1 MHLRYVATEGE
12 TINSP
17 KDVFETYE
25 TTEATSSSSTRRTRG
40 EARKLEE
47 EGEEGEE
54 LGGGGEGNS
63 RENTP
68 RLQTAISRDINS
80 IGYTVDNGE
89 SHISL

>member
-1 MHLRYVATEGE
+1 MQFRYVATEGE

-47 EGEEGEE
+47 EGEEEEE
-54 LGGGGEGNS
+54 LGGGEGNS